1 MNFLYAIRGGGSVGK
16 YVSGRKDDEAKHD
29 DDVAWVEFRF
39 LLMFSP
45 RGVRF
50 IRLMSGYHFE

>member
-1 MNFLYAIRGGGSVGK
+1 MQYGVGGSVGK